1 MCSKNRIRNICDLIL
16 GVLFISTT
24 ISGYYKD
31 ISYMSEYCFIS
42 GIIVGLVLIS
52 SFICYIKN
60 GKYLPE
66 WIYANCV
73 VTTIIIFI
81 ATLIIKLSLEGAFW
95 FIHVINPILLFVYWC
110 IFCNHNKI
118 NNQLLISTN
127 LVYPIF
133 YIIFA
138 KVIFTMTNKCP
149 FPAKLILVGNPWYV
163 VICYIIGICFT
174 FLLLGYGLHFSNRF
188 INQKVVGDMR

>member
-1 MCSKNRIRNICDLIL
+1 MSKKDRIRNIFDLIL

-42 GIIVGLVLIS
+42 GIIVGLILIGS
-52 SFICYIKN
+52 SICYIRKR
-60 GKYLPE
+60 KHFPE
-66 WIYANCV
+66 WIYADCV
-73 VTTIIIFI
+73 VTIMVILI

-110 IFCNHNKI
+110 IFCNHSKI
-118 NNQLLISTN
+118 NNPLLISTN
-127 LVYPIF
+127 LVFPLF

-138 KVIFTMTNKCP
+138 KVIFIMTNKCP

-163 VICYIIGICFT
+163 VICYIIGICFV

-188 INQKVVGDMR
+188 INQKVRR

>member
-1 MCSKNRIRNICDLIL
+1 MSKKDRIRKICDLIL
-16 GVLFISTT
+16 GVLFILTT

-42 GIIVGLVLIS
+42 GIIVGLILIG
-52 SFICYIKN
+52 SFICYIRKR
-60 GKYLPE
+60 KYFPE
-66 WIYANCV
+66 WIYADCV
-73 VTTIIIFI
+73 VTIMVILI

-95 FIHVINPILLFVYWC
+95 FIHVINPILLFMYWC
-110 IFCNHNKI
+110 IFCNHSKI
-118 NNQLLISTN
+118 NNPSLISTN
-127 LVYPIF
+127 LVFPLF

-138 KVIFTMTNKCP
+138 KVIFIMTNKCP

-163 VICYIIGICFT
+163 VIYYIIGICFV

-188 INQKVVGDMR
+188 INQKVRR

>member
-1 MCSKNRIRNICDLIL
+1 MSKKDRIRNIFDIIL

-42 GIIVGLVLIS
+42 GIIVGLIFIG
-52 SFICYIKN
+52 SFIFYIRKR
-60 GKYLPE
+60 KHFPE
-66 WIYANCV
+66 WIYADCV
-73 VTTIIIFI
+73 VTIMVILI

-118 NNQLLISTN
+118 NNPLLISTN
-127 LVYPIF
+127 LVFPLF

-149 FPAKLILVGNPWYV
+149 FPAKLILVGNPWHV
-163 VICYIIGICFT
+163 VICYIIGICFV
-174 FLLLGYGLHFSNRF
+174 FLLLGYGLHFGNRL
-188 INQKVVGDMR
+188 INQKVRR

>member
-1 MCSKNRIRNICDLIL
+1 MSKKDRIRNICDLIL

-42 GIIVGLVLIS
+42 GIIVGLIFIG
-52 SFICYIKN
+52 SFIFYIRKR
-60 GKYLPE
+60 KHFPE
-66 WIYANCV
+66 WIYADCV
-73 VTTIIIFI
+73 VTIMVILI

-118 NNQLLISTN
+118 NNPLLISTN
-127 LVYPIF
+127 LVFPLF

-163 VICYIIGICFT
+163 VICYIIGICFV
-174 FLLLGYGLHFSNRF
+174 FLLLGYGLHFGNRL
-188 INQKVVGDMR
+188 INQKVRR